1 MICTISN
8 EFQTNNERVAAE
20 VHERGGTATA
30 YVCDV
35 SKSEDVKEVSAKVRR
50 EVGDIDILVNNAGIL
65 NGGALLAMAE
75 KDIRRTMD
83 INTMALFWVSI
94 RPSDLWWA
102 QVTGVI

>member
-20 VHERGGTATA
+20 VHERGGTATT

-35 SKSEDVKEVSAKVRR
+35 SKCEDVKEVSEKVRR

-102 QVTGVI
+102 RVIVP